1 MRSLVNGTVLALM
14 LLMFT
19 CTSLFAE
26 PDKPADKPD
35 PYAVPE
41 GSAKELVDF
50 LGKLAKVK
58 PANAEE
64 AKKMRAALLQAADG
78 ILAADPDERQLAL
91 AVSAKSRALGDS
103 LDNLDKL
110 VEFAT
115 ELKKNGRARLSHNIR
130 SFALSRKLELVP
142 LTSETIKERT
152 TEIIDFLSEDTV
164 DAGMDAQLAK
174 VAGRMAEMSGD
185 EQFSADT
192 HQKLQKI
199 LISSTDPG
207 AVRIG
212 KSMEKLVRRLSLVGN
227 PMTIEGTI
235 LGGGPFDWS
244 KYQGKVVLV
253 NFFATWSAPCRQ
265 EIERIKK
272 SYDRYH
278 DKGFDVVGI
287 SCDRN
292 RAMLDKF
299 IKDKKLPWSIV
310 YGDRKP
316 SPTIVYYGIH
326 KIPQLILVGKDGK
339 VITLNAHG
347 DRLVKELEKL
357 LGPAEKKALLGLD
370 AEALR
375 AP

>member
-19 CTSLFAE
+19 CTSLFAA

-41 GSAKELVDF
+41 GSPQDLVDF
-50 LGKLAKVK
+50 LEKLSKEK

-64 AKKMRAALLQAADG
+64 GKKMQAALLQAADG

-91 AVSAKSRALGDS
+91 AVDAKSQALG
-103 LDNLDKL
+103 DNLDKL
-110 VEFAT
+110 AEFAT
-115 ELKKNGRARLSHNIR
+115 ELKKDGHAKFARNVR
-130 SFALSRKLELVP
+130 GFALGRKLQLVP
-142 LTSETIKERT
+142 LTRKTIKERA
-152 TEIIDFLSEDTV
+152 TEIVDFLSEGTV

-174 VAGRMAEMSGD
+174 VAGQMAEMSGD
-185 EQFSADT
+185 EKFSADT
-192 HQKLQKI
+192 HRKLQKI
-199 LISSTDPG
+199 FTSSTDPG

-212 KSMEKLVRRLSLVGN
+212 KAMEKLVRRLSLIGN

-292 RAMLDKF
+292 QAMLEKF
-299 IKDKKLPWSIV
+299 VKDKKLSWSIV

-316 SPTIVYYGIH
+316 SPTVAYYGIQG
-326 KIPQLILVGKDGK
+326 IPQLILVGKDGK
-339 VITLNAHG
+339 VITLDARG

-357 LGPAEKKALLGLD
+357 FGPAEEKVLLGLD
-370 AEALR
+370 AGALK